1 MKRFAVLLLG
11 GCAPK
16 EPQQSRYQA
25 TFLELFDTVTTIVGY
40 APSEEAFRETSEAIH
55 HALASY
61 HPLFDIYNP
70 YPGVVNLK
78 TLNQSA
84 GIAPVEVDGKIM
96 ELLKFCREVYNA
108 TAGKVN
114 IAMGSVLQ
122 LWHEAREDG
131 IADPANAKLPEEA
144 ALTEAARHTD
154 LSQLILDEEAG
165 TVFYADPE
173 MRLDVGAI
181 AKGSGMIHPNM
192 GTMLCF
198 ITTDC
203 AISPEMIREALVDT
217 AHVSFNRISVDGDTS
232 TNDTCLVLANGLAGN
247 ETITGE
253 GEDYAAFL
261 EALKALCV
269 RLARMMAKDGEGA
282 RHLIT
287 CTVSGAKD
295 EESAQTIAKSVISST
310 LTKAAIFGCDANWGR
325 VLCAMGYSGEEFDPD
340 KVDVAFAS
348 AAGEIPVCRQ
358 GRGLDFD
365 EDLAKRI
372 LTEDEVE
379 IRVRMG
385 EGDAACTCWGCD
397 ITYDYIKINGDYRT

>member
-1 MKRFAVLLLG
+1 MKRFAALLLAVLLLG

-61 HPLFDIYNP
+61 HQLFDIYNT

-96 ELLKFCREVYNA
+96 ELLKFCREVYDA
-108 TAGKVN
+108 TSGKVN

-144 ALTEAARHTD
+144 ALEEAARHTD
-154 LSQLILDEEAG
+154 LSRLILDEEAG

-181 AKGSGMIHPNM
+181 AKGYALEQVCKTAPEGLLISVGGNVRATGAKPDGGSWVVGIQNPTGEEGYLHTVEVEDISVVTSGDYQRYYTVDGVSYHHIIDPETLYP
-192 GTMLCF
+192 GRLWRAVTVLCPDSGLADGLSTALF
-198 ITTDC
+198 LLPQAEGQALLDKFGC
-203 AISPEMIREALVDT
+203 EALWVD
-217 AHVSFNRISVDGDTS
+217 SDN
-232 TNDTCLVLANGLAGN
+232 
-247 ETITGE
+247 
-253 GEDYAAFL
+253 
-261 EALKALCV
+261 
-269 RLARMMAKDGEGA
+269 
-282 RHLIT
+282 HLH
-287 CTVSGAKD
+287 
-295 EESAQTIAKSVISST
+295 
-310 LTKAAIFGCDANWGR
+310 
-325 VLCAMGYSGEEFDPD
+325 YSPGFRDD
-340 KVDVAFAS
+340 
-348 AAGEIPVCRQ
+348 
-358 GRGLDFD
+358 
-365 EDLAKRI
+365 
-372 LTEDEVE
+372 
-379 IRVRMG
+379 IR
-385 EGDAACTCWGCD
+385 T
-397 ITYDYIKINGDYRT
+397 

>member
-1 MKRFAVLLLG
+1 MKRLLTLLLAVLLLG

-40 APSEEAFRETSEAIH
+40 APSEEAFRETSEAIR

-61 HPLFDIYNP
+61 HQLFDIYHT

-78 TLNQSA
+78 TLNESA

-108 TAGKVN
+108 TSGKVN

-144 ALTEAARHTD
+144 ALEEAAKHTD

-181 AKGSGMIHPNM
+181 AKGYALEQVCKTAPEGLLISVGGNVRATGAKPDGGSWVVGIQNPTGEEGYLHTVEVEDISVVTSGDYQRYYTVDGVSYHHIIDPETLYP
-192 GTMLCF
+192 GRLWRAVTVLCPDSGLADGLSTALF
-198 ITTDC
+198 LLPQAEGQALLDKFGC
-203 AISPEMIREALVDT
+203 EALWVD
-217 AHVSFNRISVDGDTS
+217 SDN
-232 TNDTCLVLANGLAGN
+232 
-247 ETITGE
+247 
-253 GEDYAAFL
+253 
-261 EALKALCV
+261 
-269 RLARMMAKDGEGA
+269 
-282 RHLIT
+282 HLH
-287 CTVSGAKD
+287 
-295 EESAQTIAKSVISST
+295 
-310 LTKAAIFGCDANWGR
+310 
-325 VLCAMGYSGEEFDPD
+325 YSPGFRDD
-340 KVDVAFAS
+340 
-348 AAGEIPVCRQ
+348 
-358 GRGLDFD
+358 
-365 EDLAKRI
+365 
-372 LTEDEVE
+372 
-379 IRVRMG
+379 IR
-385 EGDAACTCWGCD
+385 T
-397 ITYDYIKINGDYRT
+397 

>member
-1 MKRFAVLLLG
+1 MKRFAALLLAVLLLG
-11 GCAPK
+11 GCTPK

-61 HPLFDIYNP
+61 HQLFDIYNT

-96 ELLKFCREVYNA
+96 ELLKFCREVYDA
-108 TAGKVN
+108 TSGKVN

-144 ALTEAARHTD
+144 ALEEAAKHTD

-181 AKGSGMIHPNM
+181 AKGYALEQVCKTAPEGLLISVGGNVRATGAKPDGGSWVVGIQNPTGEEGYLHTVEVEDISVVTSGDYQRYYTVDGVSYHHIIDPETLYP
-192 GTMLCF
+192 GRLWRAVTVLCPDSGLADGLSTALF
-198 ITTDC
+198 LLPQAEGQALLDKFGC
-203 AISPEMIREALVDT
+203 EALWVD
-217 AHVSFNRISVDGDTS
+217 SDN
-232 TNDTCLVLANGLAGN
+232 
-247 ETITGE
+247 
-253 GEDYAAFL
+253 
-261 EALKALCV
+261 
-269 RLARMMAKDGEGA
+269 
-282 RHLIT
+282 HLH
-287 CTVSGAKD
+287 
-295 EESAQTIAKSVISST
+295 
-310 LTKAAIFGCDANWGR
+310 
-325 VLCAMGYSGEEFDPD
+325 YSPGFRDD
-340 KVDVAFAS
+340 
-348 AAGEIPVCRQ
+348 
-358 GRGLDFD
+358 
-365 EDLAKRI
+365 
-372 LTEDEVE
+372 
-379 IRVRMG
+379 IR
-385 EGDAACTCWGCD
+385 T
-397 ITYDYIKINGDYRT
+397 

>member
-1 MKRFAVLLLG
+1 MKRFAALLLAVLLLG

-61 HPLFDIYNP
+61 HQLFDIYNT

-96 ELLKFCREVYNA
+96 ELLKFCREVYDA
-108 TAGKVN
+108 TSGKVN

-144 ALTEAARHTD
+144 ALEEAAKHTD

-181 AKGSGMIHPNM
+181 AKGYALEQVCKTAPEGLLISVGGNVRATGAKPDGGSWVVGIQNPTGEDGYLHTVEVQDISVVTSGDYQRYYTVDGVSYHHIIDPETLYP
-192 GTMLCF
+192 GRLWRAVTVLCPDSGLADGLSTALF
-198 ITTDC
+198 LLPQAEGQALLDKFGC
-203 AISPEMIREALVDT
+203 EALWVD
-217 AHVSFNRISVDGDTS
+217 SDN
-232 TNDTCLVLANGLAGN
+232 
-247 ETITGE
+247 
-253 GEDYAAFL
+253 
-261 EALKALCV
+261 
-269 RLARMMAKDGEGA
+269 
-282 RHLIT
+282 HLH
-287 CTVSGAKD
+287 
-295 EESAQTIAKSVISST
+295 
-310 LTKAAIFGCDANWGR
+310 
-325 VLCAMGYSGEEFDPD
+325 YSPGFRDD
-340 KVDVAFAS
+340 
-348 AAGEIPVCRQ
+348 
-358 GRGLDFD
+358 
-365 EDLAKRI
+365 
-372 LTEDEVE
+372 
-379 IRVRMG
+379 IR
-385 EGDAACTCWGCD
+385 T
-397 ITYDYIKINGDYRT
+397 

>member
-1 MKRFAVLLLG
+1 MKRFAALLLAVLLLG

-61 HPLFDIYNP
+61 HQLFDIYNT

-96 ELLKFCREVYNA
+96 ELLKFCREVYDA
-108 TAGKVN
+108 TSGKVN

-144 ALTEAARHTD
+144 ALEEAAKHTD

-181 AKGSGMIHPNM
+181 AKGYALEQVCKTAPEGLLISVGGNVRATGPKPDGGSWVVGIQNPTGEDGYLHTVEVEDISVVTSGDYQRYYTVDGVSYHHIIDPETLYP
-192 GTMLCF
+192 GRLWRAVTVLCPDSGLADGLSTALF
-198 ITTDC
+198 LLPQAEGQALLDKFGC
-203 AISPEMIREALVDT
+203 EALWVD
-217 AHVSFNRISVDGDTS
+217 SEN
-232 TNDTCLVLANGLAGN
+232 
-247 ETITGE
+247 
-253 GEDYAAFL
+253 
-261 EALKALCV
+261 
-269 RLARMMAKDGEGA
+269 
-282 RHLIT
+282 HLH
-287 CTVSGAKD
+287 
-295 EESAQTIAKSVISST
+295 
-310 LTKAAIFGCDANWGR
+310 
-325 VLCAMGYSGEEFDPD
+325 YSPGFRDD
-340 KVDVAFAS
+340 
-348 AAGEIPVCRQ
+348 
-358 GRGLDFD
+358 
-365 EDLAKRI
+365 
-372 LTEDEVE
+372 
-379 IRVRMG
+379 IR
-385 EGDAACTCWGCD
+385 T
-397 ITYDYIKINGDYRT
+397 